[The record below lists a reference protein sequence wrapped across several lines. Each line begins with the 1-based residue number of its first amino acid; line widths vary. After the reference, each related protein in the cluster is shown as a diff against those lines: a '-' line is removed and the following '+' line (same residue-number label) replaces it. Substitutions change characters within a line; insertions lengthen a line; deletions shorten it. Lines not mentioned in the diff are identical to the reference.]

1 MLQDKKEDFEYAYAR
16 YADMLYRLA
25 LSYLNSN
32 EDAQDAV
39 HDVFM
44 KYFNAVHKPEGEEHQ
59 CAWFVRCTINQC
71 HDMLRKKKYRMHES
85 LDEIKEI
92 PSKEKELEYDVCKL
106 VSGLPE
112 KYRAAITLHYL
123 EGYNVKEVASM
134 LKISVSAVKMR
145 LSRGRLLLKDDI

>member
-1 MLQDKKEDFEYAYAR
+1 MLQDKKEDFNDAYAR

-39 HDVFM
+39 HDVFF
-44 KYFNAVHKPEGEEHQ
+44 KYLNEVHKPEGEEHQ
-59 CAWFVRCTINQC
+59 RAWFVRCTINQC

-85 LDEIKEI
+85 LDEINEL
-92 PSKEKELEYDVCKL
+92 PSEEKELEYDVCKL

>member
-1 MLQDKKEDFEYAYAR
+1 MLQDKKEEFECVYGR

-44 KYFNAVHKPEGEEHQ
+44 KYFKLIHKPGTEEHQ
-59 CAWFVRCTINQC
+59 RAWFVRCTINQC

-92 PSKEKELEYDVCKL
+92 PSEEKELESDVCRL

-112 KYRAAITLHYL
+112 KYRAVITLHYL

-145 LSRGRLLLKDDI
+145 LSRGRLLFKDDI

>member
-1 MLQDKKEDFEYAYAR
+1 MLQDKKEDFDYAYAR

-25 LSYLNSN
+25 LSYLNCR

-59 CAWFVRCTINQC
+59 RAWFVRCTINQC

-92 PSKEKELEYDVCKL
+92 PSEEKELESDVCRL

-112 KYRAAITLHYL
+112 KYRAVITLHYL

-145 LSRGRLLLKDDI
+145 LSRGRLLLKDEI